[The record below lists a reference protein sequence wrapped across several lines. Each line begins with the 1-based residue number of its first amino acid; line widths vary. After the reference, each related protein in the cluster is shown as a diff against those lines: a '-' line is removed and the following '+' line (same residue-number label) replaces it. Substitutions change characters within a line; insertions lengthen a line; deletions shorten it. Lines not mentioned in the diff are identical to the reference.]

1 MGGMLEAYRDG
12 VICNFFLVE
21 QTDTLAFSS
30 GSNLNVPQ
38 DTWLP

>member
-1 MGGMLEAYRDG
+1 MLPENSSLSG
-12 VICNFFLVE
+12 WSNLHFFLVE
-21 QTDTLAFSS
+21 QADTLAFSS